1 MLELLFG
8 ILMLAVFGKM
18 FVFGMRATWGITKM
32 LVTIVL
38 LPLSLI
44 AMVLGGLF
52 SLAFP
57 ILLVVGV
64 VSLFCHE

>member
-1 MLELLFG
+1 MLV
-8 ILMLAVFGKM
+8 VFGKM
-18 FVFGMRATWGITKM
+18 FVFGMRATWGLTKM

-38 LPLSLI
+38 LPLGLI

-64 VSLFCHE
+64 VSLFCHD